1 MFNGK
6 RLKELR
12 TNMGLTQKQL
22 GDLANVTK
30 VSICGYEKGNRTP
43 NIETLIDL
51 ANILNTTPNYL
62 LDSEVSAKV
71 MEDVEEYSV
80 SISSD
85 DMKILKELKKYPEL
99 YNLIKGDPKRLIER
113 INKKIN

>member
-6 RLKELR
+6 RVKELR

-22 GDLANVTK
+22 GDLVNVTK
-30 VSICGYEKGNRTP
+30 VSICGYEKNNRIP

-51 ANILNTTPNYL
+51 ANVLNTTPNYL
-62 LDSEVSAKV
+62 LDSELSARV
-71 MEDVEEYSV
+71 MEDAEEYSV
-80 SISSD
+80 SISSN
-85 DMKILKELKKYPEL
+85 DMNILKELKKYPEL
-99 YNLIKGDPKRLIER
+99 YNMIKEDPKRVIER

>member
-22 GDLANVTK
+22 GDLVNVTK
-30 VSICGYEKGNRTP
+30 VSICGYEKSNRTP

-71 MEDVEEYSV
+71 MEDTEAYSI

-85 DMKILKELKKYPEL
+85 DMIILKELKKYPEL
-99 YNLIKGDPKRLIER
+99 YNMIKDNPKRLIER

>member
-1 MFNGK
+1 MFNGT

-12 TNMGLTQKQL
+12 TKMGLTQKQL
-22 GDLANVTK
+22 GDLVNVTK
-30 VSICGYEKGNRTP
+30 VSICGYEKSNRTP

-71 MEDVEEYSV
+71 MEDGEEYLV

-85 DMKILKELKKYPEL
+85 DMKILNELKKYPEL
-99 YNLIKGDPKRLIER
+99 YNMIKNDPKRLIER

>member
-12 TNMGLTQKQL
+12 TRMGLTQKQL

-30 VSICGYEKGNRTP
+30 VSVCGYEKGNRTP
-43 NIETLIDL
+43 NLETLIIIS
-51 ANILNTTPNYL
+51 NVLNTTPNYL
-62 LDSEVSAKV
+62 LDSDLTAKV
-71 MEDVEEYSV
+71 MEDAEEYYV

-85 DMKILKELKKYPEL
+85 DITILNELKKYPEL
-99 YNLIKGDPKRLIER
+99 YNMIKEDPKRLIEK

>member
-12 TNMGLTQKQL
+12 TIMGLTQKQL

-43 NIETLIDL
+43 NIETLMDI

-62 LDSEVSAKV
+62 LDCEISAKV
-71 MEDVEEYSV
+71 MEDDEEYSV
-80 SISSD
+80 AISSD
-85 DMKILKELKKYPEL
+85 DVQILKELKKYPQL
-99 YNLIKGDPKRLIER
+99 YSMIKEDPKRTFER
-113 INKKIN
+113 INKKIS

>member
-12 TNMGLTQKQL
+12 TEMGLTQKQL
-22 GDLANVTK
+22 GDLVNVTK
-30 VSICGYEKGNRTP
+30 VSICGYEKNNRTP

-51 ANILNTTPNYL
+51 ANILKTTPNYL
-62 LDSEVSAKV
+62 LDSEVNAKV
-71 MEDVEEYSV
+71 MEDAEEYSI
-80 SISSD
+80 SISGD
-85 DMKILKELKKYPEL
+85 DMKILQELKKYPEL
-99 YNLIKGDPKRLIER
+99 YDMIKHNPKRLIEK

>member
-12 TNMGLTQKQL
+12 TSMGLTQKQL

-43 NIETLIDL
+43 NIETLMDI

-62 LDSEVSAKV
+62 LGSEVSARV
-71 MEDVEEYSV
+71 MEDEEEYTV

-85 DMKILKELKKYPEL
+85 DVKILKELKKYPEL
-99 YNLIKGDPKRLIER
+99 YNMIKDDPKRFIDR

>member
-1 MFNGK
+1 MFNGT

-12 TNMGLTQKQL
+12 TRNGLTQKQL

-51 ANILNTTPNYL
+51 ANILKTTPNYL

-71 MEDVEEYSV
+71 MEEEEEYSV

-85 DMKILKELKKYPEL
+85 DMIILREIKKYPNL
-99 YNLIKGDPKRLIER
+99 YNMIKSDPKRLIER

>member
-12 TNMGLTQKQL
+12 TTMGLTQKQL

-51 ANILNTTPNYL
+51 ANILNTSPNYL

-71 MEDVEEYSV
+71 MEEAEEYSV

-85 DMKILKELKKYPEL
+85 DMQILKELKKYPEL
-99 YNLIKGDPKRLIER
+99 YNMIKEDPKRTIER

>member
-12 TNMGLTQKQL
+12 TTMGLTQKQL

-71 MEDVEEYSV
+71 MEDAEEYSV

-85 DMKILKELKKYPEL
+85 DIQILKELKKYPEL
-99 YNLIKGDPKRLIER
+99 YNMIKEDPKRLIER